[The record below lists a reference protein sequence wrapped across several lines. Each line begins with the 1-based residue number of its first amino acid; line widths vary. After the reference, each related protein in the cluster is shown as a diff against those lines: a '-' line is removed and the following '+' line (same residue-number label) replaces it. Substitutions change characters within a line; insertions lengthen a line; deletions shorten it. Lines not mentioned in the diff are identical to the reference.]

1 MPQFINPAALL
12 RPTAY
17 SHVAVSRRA
26 RTVHVSGQVALD
38 ADGAIVGRGD
48 LSAQTEQVFRNL
60 AAALSAAGAGFAD
73 VLKATIFVV
82 DLDPAKAA
90 IVRAARARHF
100 GDGPYPASSM
110 VGVTALVLPE
120 LMIEIEV
127 VAEAD

>member
-1 MPQFINPAALL
+1 MPDFLNPDALS

-17 SHVAVSRRA
+17 SHVAVSRR
-26 RTVHVSGQVALD
+26 RRSIHVSGQVALG
-38 ADGAIVGRGD
+38 ADGAVVGRGD
-48 LSAQTEQVFRNL
+48 LAAQTDQVYHNL
-60 AAALSAAGAGFAD
+60 RTALAAAGAGFSD

-100 GDGPYPASSM
+100 GEGPYPASSM

-120 LMIEIEV
+120 LLIEIEV
-127 VAEAD
+127 VAETD